1 MITVTITIWNL
12 GLQNLS
18 VRYISDLFFALLLLG
33 SFTVSDSKTLRNLAI
48 SEVYVLNL
56 PQSVRKIQLCPTTEL
71 DRSDHRLFLFSSSN
85 YFGALSRES
94 TFYFVNQSQR
104 GMWVTRFKYDRI
116 KVRSTPTMWFP
127 LSQFVSVSVI
137 WAKLSRSTITHNKYP
152 IYRVRQREYYRTV
165 GDNL

>member
-1 MITVTITIWNL
+1 MKLRFAKPFCPLYL
-12 GLQNLS
+12 GSILCP
-18 VRYISDLFFALLLLG
+18 FLLLG

-48 SEVYVLNL
+48 SEVYELNL

-71 DRSDHRLFLFSSSN
+71 DRSDHRLFLFSSRN

-94 TFYFVNQSQR
+94 TFYFVNQSR
-104 GMWVTRFKYDRI
+104 GGMWVTRFKYDRI

-137 WAKLSRSTITHNKYP
+137 ELKLT
-152 IYRVRQREYYRTV
+152 EYKK
-165 GDNL
+165 NSQ

>member
-1 MITVTITIWNL
+1 MPVI
-12 GLQNLS
+12 
-18 VRYISDLFFALLLLG
+18 LG

-71 DRSDHRLFLFSSSN
+71 DRSDHRLFLFSSNN

-104 GMWVTRFKYDRI
+104 GMWVTRFKFDRI
-116 KVRSTPTMWFP
+116 KVRCSPTMWFP
-127 LSQFVSVSVI
+127 LSQFFSVSVI
-137 WAKLSRSTITHNKYP
+137 GLKLTEYKKTLNK
-152 IYRVRQREYYRTV
+152 
-165 GDNL
+165 